1 MLCQFA
7 AKKVSKACTDKSTE
21 HFHRSSAEE
30 KCKSA
35 ACKSGSKSKGKNKL
49 ETEPE
54 RKKKFGK
61 EFAEIPKGKRY
72 VEELEP
78 LLGAVIVLECDDWVF
93 IPGELGGMPCEKLLL
108 KSVKLVK
115 CPASRGVECPVK
127 ISKKIWTAVDADFRE
142 RLGLKGKIDKYKSGI
157 HGRTPIHVR
166 GRVYEHKVFIDGING
181 KFVKK
186 NIGFQCFSMGKV
198 GDR

>member
-1 MLCQFA
+1 MSL
-7 AKKVSKACTDKSTE
+7 KN
-21 HFHRSSAEE
+21 E
-30 KCKSA
+30 KY
-35 ACKSGSKSKGKNKL
+35 KNKL
-49 ETEPE
+49 ENG

-93 IPGELGGMPCEKLLL
+93 IPGELEGVPCEKLLL
-108 KSVKLVK
+108 KSSRLVK
-115 CPASRGVECPVK
+115 CPKSRDIKCPVD

-157 HGRTPIHVR
+157 HGRTLIHVR

>member
-1 MLCQFA
+1 MSL
-7 AKKVSKACTDKSTE
+7 KN
-21 HFHRSSAEE
+21 E
-30 KCKSA
+30 KY
-35 ACKSGSKSKGKNKL
+35 KNKL

-61 EFAEIPKGKRY
+61 EFAEIPKCKHY

-78 LLGAVIVLECDDWVF
+78 LIGAAVDLECDDWVF
-93 IPGELGGMPCEKLLL
+93 IPGELGGIPCEKLLL
-108 KSVKLVK
+108 KSSVKLVK
-115 CPASRGVECPVK
+115 CPASRMVECPVE

-142 RLGLKGKIDKYKSGI
+142 RLGLEGEKEKSKSGI

-166 GRVYEHKVFIDGING
+166 GIVYEHKVFVDGING

-186 NIGFQCFSMGKV
+186 NIGFQCFSMWKV

>member
-1 MLCQFA
+1 M
-7 AKKVSKACTDKSTE
+7 
-21 HFHRSSAEE
+21 
-30 KCKSA
+30 
-35 ACKSGSKSKGKNKL
+35 
-49 ETEPE
+49 
-54 RKKKFGK
+54 
-61 EFAEIPKGKRY
+61 
-72 VEELEP
+72 
-78 LLGAVIVLECDDWVF
+78 
-93 IPGELGGMPCEKLLL
+93 
-108 KSVKLVK
+108 
-115 CPASRGVECPVK
+115 K

>member
-1 MLCQFA
+1 MSL
-7 AKKVSKACTDKSTE
+7 KN
-21 HFHRSSAEE
+21 E
-30 KCKSA
+30 KY
-35 ACKSGSKSKGKNKL
+35 KNKL

-61 EFAEIPKGKRY
+61 EFAEIPKGKHY

-78 LLGAVIVLECDDWVF
+78 LIGAAVDLECDDWVF

-115 CPASRGVECPVK
+115 CPTSRGVEYPVE
-127 ISKKIWTAVDADFRE
+127 ISKKIWTAVDVDFRE
-142 RLGLKGKIDKYKSGI
+142 RLGLEGEKEKYKSGI
-157 HGRTPIHVR
+157 HGRMPIHLR
-166 GRVYEHKVFIDGING
+166 GIVYEHKVFIDGFNG

-186 NIGFQCFSMGKV
+186 NIGFQCFSIWKV

>member
-1 MLCQFA
+1 MSL
-7 AKKVSKACTDKSTE
+7 KN
-21 HFHRSSAEE
+21 E
-30 KCKSA
+30 KY
-35 ACKSGSKSKGKNKL
+35 KNKL

-61 EFAEIPKGKRY
+61 EFAEIPKGKHY

-78 LLGAVIVLECDDWVF
+78 LIGAAVDLECDDWVF

-115 CPASRGVECPVK
+115 CPTSRGVEYPVK

-142 RLGLKGKIDKYKSGI
+142 RLALEGEKEK
-157 HGRTPIHVR
+157 
-166 GRVYEHKVFIDGING
+166 
-181 KFVKK
+181 
-186 NIGFQCFSMGKV
+186 
-198 GDR
+198 

>member
-1 MLCQFA
+1 M
-7 AKKVSKACTDKSTE
+7 SRNRD
-21 HFHRSSAEE
+21 E
-30 KCKSA
+30 KYIH
-35 ACKSGSKSKGKNKL
+35 KNKL

-61 EFAEIPKGKRY
+61 KFVKTPKGRHY
-72 VEELEP
+72 VEELES
-78 LLGAVIVLECDDWVF
+78 LIGAVIVLECDDWVF
-93 IPGELGGMPCEKLLL
+93 VPGELEGIPCEKLLL
-108 KSVKLVK
+108 KSSKLVK

-166 GRVYEHKVFIDGING
+166 GRVYEHKVFIDGIHG

-198 GDR
+198 EISRLQLLLRAFSLDVPLSSAFCILTSSEKIRKK

>member
-1 MLCQFA
+1 MSL
-7 AKKVSKACTDKSTE
+7 KN
-21 HFHRSSAEE
+21 E
-30 KCKSA
+30 KY
-35 ACKSGSKSKGKNKL
+35 KNKL
-49 ETEPE
+49 ENG

-72 VEELEP
+72 VEELES
-78 LLGAVIVLECDDWVF
+78 LLCAVVELESEDWVF
-93 IPGELGGMPCEKLLL
+93 IPSELGGMPCEKLLL
-108 KSVKLVK
+108 KSSRLVK
-115 CPASRGVECPVK
+115 CPKSRDIKCPVD

-198 GDR
+198 EDR

>member
-1 MLCQFA
+1 M
-7 AKKVSKACTDKSTE
+7 E
-21 HFHRSSAEE
+21 N
-30 KCKSA
+30 
-35 ACKSGSKSKGKNKL
+35 G
-49 ETEPE
+49 

-61 EFAEIPKGKRY
+61 EFAEIPKGRHY

-78 LLGAVIVLECDDWVF
+78 LIGAVIVLECDDWVF
-93 IPGELGGMPCEKLLL
+93 IPGELEGVPCEKLLL
-108 KSVKLVK
+108 KSSRLVK
-115 CPASRGVECPVK
+115 CPKSRDIKCPVD

-142 RLGLKGKIDKYKSGI
+142 RLGQEGEKEKYMPGI
-157 HGRTPIHVR
+157 CGTTLIRIR
-166 GRVYEHKVFIDGING
+166 GIVYEHKVFIDGRKSRPRLVHASYARGIIDGING